1 MAYAHCGICISHH
14 ALDAFRFLPC
24 GHGYCNTCMG
34 QLTAPGI
41 PRICPICRKKFRSG
55 QELKIH
61 IELSDPSDA
70 ASSIAVDQ
78 INSLTKDSSSEAVQ
92 KTAQELERMVFQQAE
107 DLDEDKAET
116 IVQAINSLKERVVPV
131 FSLCQTYK
139 QRIEALK
146 VDLSRTAQEKHRLI
160 DELKEVDKLRKN
172 LETAQANWRKAYDKL
187 KAEEKIA
194 ADAMKLVEEANR
206 KVGDLTTETTGLR
219 TRMEDAEERN
229 KMLERLLERHVHDSQ
244 KKADKI
250 NGLKQENMVLKAAQE
265 KRHSSP
271 IPEEEDGGWS
281 QYDSHPHMNPC
292 STPIRRST
300 LGVVS
305 QTPIMPVDPL
315 DFLEGLPRP
324 GFRSEWNLPNPN
336 PNPRGVKRKSEGLVL
351 DRHGHPLAAVQ
362 LGPKKGLRV
371 HMK

>member
-24 GHGYCNTCMG
+24 GHGYCNTCMR

-61 IELSDPSDA
+61 VELSDPSDA
-70 ASSIAVDQ
+70 ASSIVVDQ
-78 INSLTKDSSSEAVQ
+78 INALTKDSSPEAAQ
-92 KTAQELERMVFQQAE
+92 KTTQELEKMVFYQAE
-107 DLDEDKAET
+107 ELDEEKAET
-116 IVQAINSLKERVVPV
+116 IVQAINSLKERIVPV

-139 QRIEALK
+139 QRIGALK
-146 VDLSRTAQEKHRLI
+146 VDLSRTAREKHRLI
-160 DELKEVDKLRKN
+160 DELKEVEKLRQN
-172 LETAQANWRKAYDKL
+172 LETAQANWRKVYDKL

-194 ADAMKLVEEANR
+194 ADAMKLVEEANN
-206 KVGDLTTETTGLR
+206 KVSDLTAERAGLR
-219 TRMEDAEERN
+219 TRIEEAEARN

-250 NGLKQENMVLKAAQE
+250 NGLKQENMVLKAAQD

-271 IPEEEDGGWS
+271 IPEEDGGWS
-281 QYDSHPHMNPC
+281 QYDSHPHIMNPS
-292 STPIRRST
+292 STPIRRTTRSNAP
-300 LGVVS
+300 
-305 QTPIMPVDPL
+305 QTPMSPADPL

-336 PNPRGVKRKSEGLVL
+336 PNPRGVKRKSDGLVL
-351 DRHGHPLAAVQ
+351 DRRGHPLAAVQ
-362 LGPKKGLRV
+362 LGPKKGVRI